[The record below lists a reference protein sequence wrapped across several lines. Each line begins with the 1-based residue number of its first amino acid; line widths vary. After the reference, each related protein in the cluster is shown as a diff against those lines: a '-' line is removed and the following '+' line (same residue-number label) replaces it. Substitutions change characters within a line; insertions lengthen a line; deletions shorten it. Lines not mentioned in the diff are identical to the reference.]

1 MCRNLAPTN
10 IMKIIEL
17 PTIARHSPVFEC
29 ENCGRQSLICQLHRR
44 ANSRRLSCHCGK
56 DSINLPQ
63 NASDWKVT
71 RNIEHESTC
80 DPVGRDGLGDFSL
93 PNDERR
99 HPLPATPGGEQPA
112 VDSNPEASTEE
123 RVAGCLA
130 APCSL
135 DSGDSINF
143 PSVGF
148 WDVRALDALRLA
160 NPEKDIPV
168 RFILPDPD
176 GGEARVVTDK
186 IPAIRRPTASPTPHD

>member
-17 PTIARHSPVFEC
+17 PTIARNSPVFEC

-93 PNDERR
+93 PTTSSGTPTTQHPKTMPTINHPSKPSTAPTRKLVGVAQERLVV
-99 HPLPATPGGEQPA
+99 PLSCPHCGHRITHGLNGYCSFVCA
-112 VDSNPEASTEE
+112 VESQT
-123 RVAGCLA
+123 
-130 APCSL
+130 
-135 DSGDSINF
+135 
-143 PSVGF
+143 
-148 WDVRALDALRLA
+148 
-160 NPEKDIPV
+160 K
-168 RFILPDPD
+168 
-176 GGEARVVTDK
+176 K
-186 IPAIRRPTASPTPHD
+186 HIRP